1 MGHNVLTISDRDI
14 ISNYKSIKDIKGIN
28 ALNSKIISS
37 FNNFNPDLIV
47 MGHADN
53 IDTNT
58 LEILKEKKIFKNSSM
73 VFGSV
78 QNMARLFE

>member
-37 FNNFNPDLIV
+37 FNNFNPEIV

-73 VFGSV
+73 VFGSSFKTWP
-78 QNMARLFE
+78 RLFE